1 MNKSTLDKYLAH
13 ATPMKGWAYDFYW
26 DGYIAGLNVYYARL
40 KQLKTLDKHEAELER
55 VSMVY
60 QSVESAD
67 GCRHGLEGRAPIDY
81 VPEQSHLAGN
91 DHAVKDSE
99 PRDNRVIIRC
109 STTNKTRWDAH
120 KKPSE
125 SRADFI
131 TRVLNEYCDTTPPG
145 N

>member
-1 MNKSTLDKYLAH
+1 MGNKMKKSTLDKYLAFASPLTGYGH
-13 ATPMKGWAYDFYW
+13 DFYFN
-26 DGYIAGLNVYYARL
+26 GYIAGLNAYYARL

-55 VSMVY
+55 ARMVY
-60 QSVESAD
+60 PTVESAD
-67 GCRHGLEGRAPIDY
+67 GISDGLDGRPPSGY
-81 VPEQSHLAGN
+81 VQEQSHLAGN
-91 DHAVKDSE
+91 DHAVKDAE

-131 TRVLNEYCDTTPPG
+131 TRVLNAYCD
-145 N
+145 NQ

>member
-1 MNKSTLDKYLAH
+1 MKKSTLDKHLAF
-13 ATPMKGWAYDFYW
+13 ARPLKGPAYEFYW

-40 KQLKTLDKHEAELER
+40 KQLKTLDKHDAELER
-55 VSMVY
+55 VKMVF
-60 QSVESAD
+60 QSAELAD
-67 GCRHGLEGRAPIDY
+67 GITHGLEGREPVGYAPE
-81 VPEQSHLAGN
+81 PSHMAGN
-91 DHAVKDSE
+91 AHAVKDSE